1 MCLQFQ
7 TPLTTKNHQMDNF
20 FFLALDMKPNHRKHG
35 FISMQYKY
43 MLNFLLLALFVVVR
57 LIGSI
62 RATIFD
68 FIIIYA

>member
-1 MCLQFQ
+1 MFAISNTFNNENPPNGQ
-7 TPLTTKNHQMDNF
+7 F

-43 MLNFLLLALFVVVR
+43 MLNFLLLVFFVVVR